1 MKVAILDILLHKN
14 RQVDL
19 HRTVCGRGNRNIR
32 DEILQNAARHNILTY
47 FKSISNQRNRNQYV
61 IYSTVRKINRYK
73 PSALRL
79 PMLIRHCKG
88 TPLIRT
94 SKPPN
99 LPKQR
104 FPRPRLP
111 FPEGTIFKYFV
122 APAPSCTF
130 GSVAKTVCQQFQ
142 ISKSRTKIVQVGA
155 GKIILSPTIN
165 ILPFMTR

>member
-1 MKVAILDILLHKN
+1 MKVAILDILLHKT

-19 HRTVCGRGNRNIR
+19 RRTVCGRGNRKIR

-111 FPEGTIFKYFV
+111 FPDGTILSHLRDRIHLAQLLKPFV
-122 APAPSCTF
+122 SSF
-130 GSVAKTVCQQFQ
+130 GYQNQEQKLFGQPQERLFFH
-142 ISKSRTKIVQVGA
+142 
-155 GKIILSPTIN
+155 L
-165 ILPFMTR
+165 L

>member
-1 MKVAILDILLHKN
+1 MKVAILDILLHKT

-19 HRTVCGRGNRNIR
+19 RRTVCGRGNRNIR

-47 FKSISNQRNRNQYV
+47 IISTSNQRHRNQYV

-104 FPRPRLP
+104 FPRPHLS
-111 FPEGTIFKYFV
+111 FPEGN
-122 APAPSCTF
+122 
-130 GSVAKTVCQQFQ
+130 
-142 ISKSRTKIVQVGA
+142 
-155 GKIILSPTIN
+155 ILSHLRHRVHLAQLLKPFVSSFRYQN
-165 ILPFMTR
+165 QEQKLFGQPQERLFFHLP